1 LEKAIER
8 NDGIQLAESIKE
20 IKRNGFEAFEQKLVR
35 KGVKLLQYLAQ
46 EEEKALKAMPSQ
58 PAPPPPPPAAATSTS
73 SDKKASSRMSFSL
86 FGASSPSSKTTTT
99 TTSSPTPIVVNDA
112 APVRVQ
118 ARRLSQMVVEV
129 EAAPPDNQYDRN
141 GNARLNTRFNRL
153 SLLSI

>member
-58 PAPPPPPPAAATSTS
+58 PPPPPPPPAAATS

-86 FGASSPSSKTTTT
+86 FGASSPSK
-99 TTSSPTPIVVNDA
+99 TSSPSTPVVVNDA